1 MLDADLQAAIY
12 TVQQG
17 GVLAYPTEA
26 VYGLGCNPHNLA
38 AVQRIL
44 DLKQR
49 PAQKG
54 LILIAA
60 DWEQLST
67 WLQPLSAE
75 VQARV
80 MADYAYPITWL
91 LPAAAHISPLIRGKH
106 ESLAVRVS
114 QHLTCRLLCQAL
126 GYPLIS
132 TSANRSHDAPARSAA
147 EVRAYFANTL
157 DYILDAPL
165 GTASQPS
172 EIRDGLSNQL
182 IRPA

>member
-1 MLDADLQAAIY
+1 MSDAALQQAIHS
-12 TVQQG
+12 VQQG

-26 VYGLGCNPHNLA
+26 VYGLGCDPHNLA

-44 DLKQR
+44 DLKRR

-91 LPAAAHISPLIRGKH
+91 LPAVAHVSPLICGEH
-106 ESLAVRVS
+106 DNLAVRVS
-114 QHLTCRLLCQAL
+114 QHPTCRLLCQTL

-165 GTASQPS
+165 GTANQPS

>member
-1 MLDADLQAAIY
+1 MLDAALQQAIHC
-12 TVQQG
+12 VQQG

-26 VYGLGCNPHNLA
+26 VYGLGCNPQQLA

-44 DLKQR
+44 ELKQR
-49 PAQKG
+49 PAHKG

-60 DWEQLST
+60 DWAQLST

-91 LPAAAHISPLIRGKH
+91 LPAATHVSPLIRGAH
-106 ESLAVRVS
+106 DSLAVRLT
-114 QHLTCRLLCQAL
+114 QHPTSRLLCQAL

-147 EVRAYFANTL
+147 EVRAYFADTL

-165 GTASQPS
+165 GSANQPS
-172 EIRDGLSNQL
+172 EIRDALSNQL

>member
-1 MLDADLQAAIY
+1 MLDADLQQAIH

-26 VYGLGCNPHNLA
+26 VYGLGCNPQNLA

-49 PAQKG
+49 PAKKG

-60 DWEQLST
+60 DWTQLSK
-67 WLQPLSAE
+67 WLLPLSAE

-80 MADYAYPITWL
+80 TADYAYPITWL
-91 LPAAAHISPLIRGKH
+91 LPTADHVSTLIRGEH
-106 ESLAVRVS
+106 DSLAVRVT
-114 QHLTCRLLCQAL
+114 QHPTCRLLCQAL

-132 TSANRSHDAPARSAA
+132 TSANRSYDAPARSAQQ
-147 EVRAYFANTL
+147 VRAYFADTL
-157 DYILDAPL
+157 DYILDASL